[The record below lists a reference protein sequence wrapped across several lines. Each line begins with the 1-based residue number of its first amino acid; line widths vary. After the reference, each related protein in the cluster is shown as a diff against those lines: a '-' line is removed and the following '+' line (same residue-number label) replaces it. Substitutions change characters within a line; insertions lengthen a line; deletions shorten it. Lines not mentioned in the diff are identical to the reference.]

1 MESDDSELWP
11 VQVSRA
17 LTARFLRSLS
27 VVVVVALVG
36 ALALLYAL
44 RANPVPATRAEAMLR
59 QREAVATLAATTR
72 ARALPGGDLS
82 PLRAAAHAVA
92 QGHRVL
98 RDGDRGQ
105 GVEPCGRD
113 GSCASVRAM
122 DHRVA
127 AIARLSQQTPLDLA
141 ALAAETSALVEGLR
155 YATSHA
161 ARLGDARR
169 EAVSA
174 LVVAILLMVLGAL
187 AATTWFTLLPGLKSA
202 DRAVDALR
210 AVQGEIAAKNEA
222 LNDALTH
229 TKSAMQARGAFLAS
243 MSHELRTPLNA
254 VIGMTGLLL
263 DTPLSEEQRD
273 FAATI
278 RTSGEALLSII
289 NDILDFSKIESGRL
303 EIERVPFSVRACLDD
318 ALELV
323 ATSAASKGLALGCV
337 VDDRTPARVRGDLTR
352 VRQIVVNLLSNA
364 VKFTERGEV
373 MVEVS
378 AGSDARGPRWRIRV
392 RDTGI
397 GIPAD
402 RLDRLFQDFSQ
413 VDPSTTRR
421 FGGTGLG
428 LAISKRLAEMMGG
441 TITVTS
447 EAGQGSVFEVN
458 LPLEVEAEREEGDA
472 PDIAGRTVL
481 IVDDQPTYRK
491 VLRRTMEAW
500 GVRCEEAGDGVEV
513 RGLLADGERPDV
525 FLIDANMPIMD
536 GIALA
541 RELADD
547 PRVAHVPRVLLSSY
561 TVTPEIAAQGRD
573 CFAATLMKP
582 VRAQRLQEVLRGLLT
597 RSEKSRMTAL
607 AGVTQ
612 AERPLAVS
620 HPLRIL
626 LAEDNPVNQK
636 VARRM
641 LEKLGYDA
649 QLAGNGLEAV
659 AASIAAPI
667 DVILM
672 DVQMPEMDG
681 IAATRRIHETMSR
694 ASRPYI
700 IALTANAMT
709 EDRDACLAAGMDA
722 FLSKPMQI
730 AQLRE
735 ALRAAALR
743 RQAA

>member
-1 MESDDSELWP
+1 
-11 VQVSRA
+11 
-17 LTARFLRSLS
+17 
-27 VVVVVALVG
+27 
-36 ALALLYAL
+36 
-44 RANPVPATRAEAMLR
+44 
-59 QREAVATLAATTR
+59 
-72 ARALPGGDLS
+72 
-82 PLRAAAHAVA
+82 
-92 QGHRVL
+92 
-98 RDGDRGQ
+98 
-105 GVEPCGRD
+105 
-113 GSCASVRAM
+113 
-122 DHRVA
+122 
-127 AIARLSQQTPLDLA
+127 
-141 ALAAETSALVEGLR
+141 
-155 YATSHA
+155 
-161 ARLGDARR
+161 
-169 EAVSA
+169 
-174 LVVAILLMVLGAL
+174 
-187 AATTWFTLLPGLKSA
+187 
-202 DRAVDALR
+202 
-210 AVQGEIAAKNEA
+210 
-222 LNDALTH
+222 
-229 TKSAMQARGAFLAS
+229 
-243 MSHELRTPLNA
+243 
-254 VIGMTGLLL
+254 
-263 DTPLSEEQRD
+263 
-273 FAATI
+273 
-278 RTSGEALLSII
+278 
-289 NDILDFSKIESGRL
+289 
-303 EIERVPFSVRACLDD
+303 
-318 ALELV
+318 
-323 ATSAASKGLALGCV
+323 
-337 VDDRTPARVRGDLTR
+337 
-352 VRQIVVNLLSNA
+352 
-364 VKFTERGEV
+364 

-378 AGSDARGPRWRIRV
+378 AGADARGERWRIRV

-413 VDPSTTRR
+413 VDASTTRR

-458 LPLEVEAEREEGDA
+458 LPLEAEAEREEGEA
-472 PDIAGRTVL
+472 PGIAGRTVL

-513 RGLLADGERPDV
+513 RGLLGEGERPDV

-582 VRAQRLQEVLRGLLT
+582 VRAQRLLEVLRGLLT

-612 AERPLAVS
+612 AERPLALS

-641 LEKLGYDA
+641 LEKLGYDT